1 MKKSLLKTAHFLNL
15 LKQDYPEA
23 TFVVLLH
30 SFCVALI
37 PYLALVCSAFLI
49 NDLTV
54 QNYHDTYITAGILI
68 GGTLILQVITSVT
81 EAKIN
86 VYKNTM
92 ESSISRMIN
101 DKAYVME
108 YDVYET
114 KESMDRIRSVRNRSN
129 ATGSADMVIEYLD
142 KLVTSI
148 FKMILSFICVGSL
161 LAELA
166 GYVSF
171 MSLSLWILIGLLI
184 LTVLTSYYLTRKY
197 MQEFEKMQSGN
208 VHINSAL
215 NYLFNT
221 SISPES
227 QPAIKN
233 YGFQNIFTVLM
244 ERLTKNDLYE
254 KFGRYKTRIMMVVIT
269 VANLFAAVTYIY
281 VGRQSMDGFIPL
293 GNVMMY
299 AVAIQS
305 IADGMKEV
313 GTNWNELVFRLTYM
327 DDLYQFIHE
336 PAMHYDGTLPVEK
349 RNDCDYEIEFKDV
362 SFQYPGSDRKVL
374 DHVSLKFN
382 VGEKLAVVGKNG
394 AGKTTMIKLL
404 CRLYEPTEGE
414 ILLNGINIWKYSYQE
429 YTEIFAPVF
438 QDYSLFSLSLEDNI
452 AFDKDADET
461 RVTDSLNKVGLKE
474 RVEKLPEGIHTQLN
488 HDNGEGVDLSGGEE
502 QRAAIARVLYKDAP
516 FIILDEPAASL
527 DPIAEAEIYEKFDE
541 LVHGKTS
548 IYISHRMSSCQFC
561 DRIIVF
567 KEGKIIETGT
577 HDSLMKQNGEY
588 AELFNTQAEYYQ

>member
-1 MKKSLLKTAHFLNL
+1 MKKSLLKTRHFLDM

-23 TFVVLLH
+23 TTVILLH
-30 SFCVALI
+30 SLCVALI
-37 PYLALVCSAFLI
+37 PYLALVCSSYLI
-49 NDLTV
+49 NCLSAH
-54 QNYHDTYITAGILI
+54 NYHDTYVTAGILTV
-68 GGTLILQVITSVT
+68 GTLVLQVIAAVT

-92 ESSISRMIN
+92 ESSISRQIN

-114 KESMDRIRSVRNRSN
+114 KESMEKIRSVRNKSN
-129 ATGSADMVIEYLD
+129 ATGSGDMVIEYLD
-142 KLVTSI
+142 KLVTSV
-148 FKMILSFICVGSL
+148 FKMILAFICVGSL
-161 LAELA
+161 LAEIA

-171 MSLSLWILIGLLI
+171 MSLSLWILIVLLI
-184 LTVLTSYYLTRKY
+184 LTVFASYCLTRKY
-197 MQEFEKMQSGN
+197 MQEFERMQAGN
-208 VHINSAL
+208 VHMNSAF

-221 SISPES
+221 SISPEA
-227 QPAIKN
+227 QPAIRN
-233 YGFQNIFTVLM
+233 YGFQNIFSTMM
-244 ERLTKNDLYE
+244 EKLTENDLYE
-254 KFGRYKTRIMMVVIT
+254 KFAGYKTRIMMIVIT
-269 VANLFAAVTYIY
+269 VANLFAAATYIY
-281 VGRQSMDGFIPL
+281 VGRQAMNGIIPL
-293 GNVMMY
+293 GNVLMY

-305 IADGMKEV
+305 IADGMKEA
-313 GTNWNELVFRLTYM
+313 GTDWNELVFRLTYM

-336 PAMHYDGTLPVEK
+336 PAMHYEGTLPVEK

-452 AFDKDADET
+452 AFNKETDEF
-461 RVTDSLNKVGLKE
+461 RVLASLYKVGLKE

-488 HDNGEGVDLSGGEE
+488 HDNGEGVDLSGGEG
-502 QRAAIARVLYKDAP
+502 QRVAIARALYKDAP

-527 DPIAEAEIYEKFDE
+527 DPIAEAQIYEKFDE

-567 KEGKIIETGT
+567 KEGKIIENGT
-577 HDSLMKQNGEY
+577 HDSLMKLNGEY

>member
-1 MKKSLLKTAHFLNL
+1 MKKSMLKIKHFLNM

-23 TFVVLLH
+23 TLVILIH
-30 SFCVALI
+30 SLCVSLI
-37 PYLALVCSAFLI
+37 PYLALVCSSFLI
-49 NDLTV
+49 NYLTV
-54 QNYHDTYITAGILI
+54 HKYHDTYVTAGILTA
-68 GGTLILQVITSVT
+68 GTLILQVIAAVT

-92 ESSISRMIN
+92 ESSVSRQIN

-114 KESMDRIRSVRNRSN
+114 KDSMDRIRSVRNKSN
-129 ATGSADMVIEYLD
+129 ATGSADAVIEYLD
-142 KLVTSI
+142 KLVTSV
-148 FKMILSFICVGSL
+148 FEMILASICVSSL
-161 LAELA
+161 IAELA
-166 GYVSF
+166 GRISF
-171 MSLSLWILIGLLI
+171 MSLPLWVLIALLF
-184 LTVLTSYYLTRKY
+184 LTVLSSYYMTRKY
-197 MQEFEKMQSGN
+197 MQEFERMQAGN

-221 SISPES
+221 SISPEA
-227 QPAIKN
+227 QPVIRN
-233 YGFQNIFTVLM
+233 YGFQNVFSTLM
-244 ERLTKNDLYE
+244 DKLAENDFYE
-254 KFGRYKTRIMMVVIT
+254 KFAGYKTRIMIVVIT

-281 VGRQSMDGFIPL
+281 VGRQAMDGFIPL

-313 GTNWNELVFRLTYM
+313 GTDWNELVFRLTYM

-336 PAMHYDGTLPVEK
+336 PAMHYEGTLPVEK

-362 SFQYPGSDRKVL
+362 SFHYPGSNRKVL

-414 ILLNGINIWKYSYQE
+414 ILLNGINIWKYRYQE

-438 QDYSLFSLSLEDNI
+438 QDYSLFSLSIEDNI
-452 AFDKDADET
+452 VFDSDIDEN
-461 RVTDSLNKVGLKE
+461 RMLACLDKVGLKE
-474 RVEKLPEGIHTQLN
+474 RVEKLPQGIHTQLN
-488 HDNGEGVDLSGGEE
+488 HDNGAGVDLSGGES
-502 QRAAIARVLYKDAP
+502 QRIAIARALYKDAP

-527 DPIAEAEIYEKFDE
+527 DPIAEAQIYEKFDE
-541 LVHGKTS
+541 LVYGKTG

-567 KEGKIIETGT
+567 EDGKIIETGT

-588 AELFNTQAEYYQ
+588 ARLFNTQAEYYQ